1 MTIILKTFK
10 IAKADRLEIND
21 IISSCK
27 LFNEK
32 EWVLNMGSQLHE
44 TKYGQIFFEHQLP
57 ALIKAINRLADVGE
71 KKLSVSPVTEINGN
85 NSNNSNKVYVCY
97 EENSP
102 ELAIENGA
110 VENICVVLNLEE
122 VGKWIEKQRK
132 AAEAGFYTVSST
144 EEENN
149 FYNELNAG
157 KEAALV
163 LYHNGDENSRL
174 FYSLIVKPIL
184 CSNTFF
190 PNASEKTRE
199 RLREVMTDAEKSEKL
214 GEAFVEQV
222 VSDDEKKQRIGYYLA
237 KAILDNSVED
247 LLIAVCGWTSKSLLN
262 IAEFGTAYSEE

>member
-1 MTIILKTFK
+1 
-10 IAKADRLEIND
+10 
-21 IISSCK
+21 
-27 LFNEK
+27 
-32 EWVLNMGSQLHE
+32 MGLQFHE
-44 TKYGQIFFEHQLP
+44 TKNGQIFFENQLP
-57 ALIKAINRLADVGE
+57 ALIKEINRLADVVE
-71 KKLSVSPVTEINGN
+71 KKLSVSPVTDING
-85 NSNNSNKVYVCY
+85 NNSNKVYVCY

-132 AAEAGFYTVSST
+132 AAEAVFYTVSST

-199 RLREVMTDAEKSEKL
+199 RLRKVMSDAEKSEKL

-222 VSDDEKKQRIGYYLA
+222 VSDDEKKQRIG
-237 KAILDNSVED
+237 
-247 LLIAVCGWTSKSLLN
+247 
-262 IAEFGTAYSEE
+262 

>member
-1 MTIILKTFK
+1 
-10 IAKADRLEIND
+10 
-21 IISSCK
+21 
-27 LFNEK
+27 
-32 EWVLNMGSQLHE
+32 MGLQFHE

-71 KKLSVSPVTEINGN
+71 KKLSVSPVTDING
-85 NSNNSNKVYVCY
+85 NNSNKVYVCY

-110 VENICVVLNLEE
+110 VENICVVLNFEE
-122 VGKWIEKQRK
+122 VEKWIENQRK
-132 AAEAGFYTVSST
+132 AAEAGFYTVSSAA
-144 EEENN
+144 EENN

-163 LYHNGDENSRL
+163 LYRYGDENSHL
-174 FYSLIVKPIL
+174 FYALNVKPVL

-222 VSDDEKKQRIGYYLA
+222 VSDDEKKQRIG
-237 KAILDNSVED
+237 
-247 LLIAVCGWTSKSLLN
+247 
-262 IAEFGTAYSEE
+262 